1 MNNSEITSL
10 IVSCAKAHRSALN
23 GKLRELGLFIGQ
35 DILLAHIAEVGPVSQ
50 KALADALQVEQ
61 ATISESV
68 KKLGAVGVIERQP
81 DPNDKRAYRVV
92 ATPKGVA
99 VAQDIE
105 TAWAKEEAKFVK
117 NMSDAEIQSLKDILQ
132 KALARIT

>member
-10 IVSCAKAHRSALN
+10 IVSCAKAHRTALS

-35 DILLAHIAEVGPVSQ
+35 DILLAHVAKAGPVSQ

-68 KKLGAVGVIERQP
+68 KKLSAAGMIERQP
-81 DPNDKRAYRVV
+81 DPDDKRAYRVI
-92 ATPKGVA
+92 ATPKGMGVA
-99 VAQDIE
+99 KDIE
-105 TAWAKEEAKFVK
+105 TAWVHEEAKFLGT
-117 NMSDAEIQSLKDILQ
+117 MSVAEIQSLKEVLQ